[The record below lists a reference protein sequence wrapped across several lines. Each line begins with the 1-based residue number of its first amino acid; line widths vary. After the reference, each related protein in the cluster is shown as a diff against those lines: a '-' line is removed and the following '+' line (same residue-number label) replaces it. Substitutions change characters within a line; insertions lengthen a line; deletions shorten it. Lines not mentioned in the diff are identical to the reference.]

1 MASYLLKYSDR
12 QHEFLRKES
21 QALKKDNPGIA
32 MADLFRAMVAAYE
45 SSPAVRKAVLKR
57 L

>member
-21 QALKKDNPGIA
+21 QALKKDNPGVA